1 MTLSVPRPRRSRVV
15 AATSLIVTTL
25 LLLAGVSPAQA
36 TESEQRFI
44 ATLSGSSIAAAH
56 LAARAAGVTVSDVFS
71 NVDVL
76 VVRASPRA
84 AAALDRAPGI
94 AVHPDATVSMM
105 RTQDPAP
112 SWGLDRIDQ
121 RALPLSGTAVGSPA
135 YAGEGVWVY
144 VVDSGVASAHQQF
157 TGRIAPGMSRIN
169 DGRGTEDC
177 DGHGT
182 HVSGTVAGSTFG
194 VAPRATIIPLRVFGC
209 TGSGYLSDVIAAMDW
224 AIAHHP
230 AGQPAVMNMSLS
242 TSSSTITSAVDA
254 VTADGIVVVA
264 AAGNSGRDACTT
276 YPAAA
281 SNALSIG
288 ATTAADARASWSNFG
303 PCVDLFAPGDSIRS
317 AGISSTTGSA
327 TMSGT
332 SMAAPHVAGAVAL
345 LLTEDP
351 QLTVAAAR
359 TAVLAR
365 ATVGV
370 VSAAGSGSPNR
381 LLFTDPLAGAPAS
394 SGPTAPSV
402 PQSGQLAVTGVG
414 ALTATWAAPVSDGGA
429 AVDAYTVTLR
439 VASTGALARTLT
451 TSGAARS
458 AAFTGL
464 SVGTSYR
471 ADIVAVSVG
480 GSSPAATTAAVVAA
494 TTPSAVRNVSVKY
507 PRTLT
512 TQLSW
517 AAPSSTGG
525 TPIVRYE
532 YRVTAA
538 ADTSSWSAWTST
550 GTTRSATIT
559 GIPRGATRYAQI
571 RAVNAAGPGTV
582 VQVTIRP
589 TV

>member
-1 MTLSVPRPRRSRVV
+1 MTLSVLRQRRPRGF
-15 AATSLIVTTL
+15 AAVSVFAASL

-44 ATLSGSSIAAAH
+44 ATISGPSIASSH
-56 LAARAAGVTVSDVFS
+56 LAAQAAGVTIAEVFD
-71 NVDVL
+71 NVDAL
-76 VVRASPRA
+76 VVRATPRA
-84 AAALDRAPGI
+84 AAAFDRVPGI
-94 AVHPDATVSMM
+94 ALHPDLIVSVA

-135 YAGEGVWVY
+135 YAGQGVWVY
-144 VVDSGVASAHQQF
+144 VVDSGIAAAHQQF
-157 TGRIAPGMSRIN
+157 TGRIAPGMSRID

-182 HVSGTVAGSTFG
+182 HVSGTVAGNTFG
-194 VAPRATIIPLRVFGC
+194 VAPQATIIPLRVFGC
-209 TGSGYLSDVIAAMDW
+209 TGSGYLSDVLAAMDW

-230 AGQPAVMNMSLS
+230 ADQPAVMNMSLS
-242 TSSSTITSAVDA
+242 TSSSSITTAVDA

-264 AAGNSGRDACTT
+264 AAGNSGKDACTT

-281 SNALSIG
+281 SNALSIA
-288 ATTAADARASWSNFG
+288 ATTATDARASWSNFG
-303 PCVDLFAPGDSIRS
+303 PCVDLFAPGESIRS
-317 AGISSTTGSA
+317 AGISSVTGSA

-351 QLTVAAAR
+351 QLSVGAVR

-370 VSAAGSGSPNR
+370 VSSAGTGSPNR
-381 LLFTDPLAGAPAS
+381 LLFADPLAGAPT
-394 SGPTAPSV
+394 SGDPVAPSA
-402 PQSGQLAVTGVG
+402 PQSPQLAVTGVG
-414 ALTATWAAPVSDGGA
+414 ALTATWLAPVSDGGA
-429 AVDAYTVTLR
+429 PVDAYAVTLR
-439 VASTGALARTLT
+439 VASTGAVARTLT
-451 TSGAARS
+451 TDGAARS

-471 ADIVAVSVG
+471 ADIVAVSIG
-480 GSSPAATTAAVVAA
+480 GSSPAASTGSVVAA
-494 TTPSAVRNVSVKY
+494 TTPSGVRNVSVKY

-517 AAPSSTGG
+517 SAPSSTGG
-525 TPIVRYE
+525 SPIVRYE
-532 YRVTAA
+532 YRVTTT
-538 ADTSSWSAWTST
+538 ADTSNWGPWTST

-571 RAVNAAGPGTV
+571 RAVNGAGPGTV